1 MLYNILIIVEVVVS
15 IVLTL
20 LILLQQG
27 KGADAGAAFG
37 SGASGTVFG
46 SRGTA
51 SFMGKATGVLAF
63 VFMANSTAMAYLSH
77 QQTAP
82 TSVVER
88 AAAAAQAHQTQA
100 GNASQGTLN
109 APGTPTTRKEESP
122 ARQGKSGQA
131 APSQTQPKQQP
142 APNKQPPPDGQGS

>member
-88 AAAAAQAHQTQA
+88 AAAAAQAHKTEA

-109 APGTPTTRKEESP
+109 APGTPTTRKESP
-122 ARQGKSGQA
+122 AHQGSSGQA
-131 APSQTQPKQQP
+131 APSKSQPAKQQP
-142 APNKQPPPDGQGS
+142 APNKQPPADGQGG

>member
-88 AAAAAQAHQTQA
+88 AAAAQTHKTEA

-109 APGTPTTRKEESP
+109 APGTPTTRKESP
-122 ARQGKSGQA
+122 AQQGKSGQA
-131 APSQTQPKQQP
+131 TPSKSQPAKQQS
-142 APNKQPPPDGQGS
+142 APNKQPPADGQGG